1 MRLLVVSHPCVV
13 AANQAVYLE
22 LRRAGWEVT
31 IVVPRRWEHDYRSGR
46 FGPDVLPGMEGTLLP
61 LPVALVGR
69 IQRHFYLARADVVL
83 RDVRPDVV
91 FIEEEPF
98 SAAGLQWG
106 RASTARGIPWGIHS
120 DENLNRELPAP
131 VVAARTYLLR
141 RAAFVAARSP
151 ATRDLVARWGATG
164 DVVVLPHAVP
174 EWPVPATVREHFTV
188 GYAGRL
194 VPEKGVADLV
204 AAVRRMRSPARLVLF
219 GDGPERDSLAR
230 GGPGANA
237 GANAGVNAGANGPEV
252 RVVSDMPHER
262 MNEAFAQMDVLVLPS
277 RSTPTWTE
285 QFGRVLVE
293 ALWCGVPVVGS
304 DSGAIPWV
312 VDSTGGGRIFPEGD
326 VDALAGVLDELAGD
340 PVLRATLARK
350 GRASVEERFGVRA
363 VSSRLA
369 DALSAAR

>member
-22 LRRAGWEVT
+22 LRRGGVGGHHRR
-31 IVVPRRWEHDYRSGR
+31 PRRWEHDYRSGR
-46 FGPDVLPGMEGTLLP
+46 FGPDVLPGMEGTLP
-61 LPVALVGR
+61 PRRWRWWAGST
-69 IQRHFYLARADVVL
+69 HFYLARADVVL
-83 RDVRPDVV
+83 AYVRPDVV

-174 EWPVPATVREHFTV
+174 EWPVPATVHEHFTV

-204 AAVRRMRSPARLVLF
+204 AAVRRMWSPARLVLF

-277 RSTPTWTE
+277 RSTPRRGPE
-285 QFGRVLVE
+285 SPGPGGGAVVRRAGR
-293 ALWCGVPVVGS
+293 GS
-304 DSGAIPWV
+304 DWGAIPWV
-312 VDSTGGGRIFPEGD
+312 VDSDGRRSIFPEGD